1 MMQTFKE
8 KFRRMLTE
16 PHGIRKAFVHIFARF
31 YDDRTFLERMY
42 FFKMG
47 KKLNL
52 DSPQTFN
59 EKMQWLKLHDRKPE
73 YTAMV
78 DKFAAKEYVAGV
90 IGQEHIIPTI
100 GVWDRPEDIDWESL
114 PQQFVLKV
122 THDSGGL
129 VVCTDKSS
137 LDKEAAVRQLRS
149 ALKTDYYIGSRE
161 WPYKDVPK
169 RIIAEQYIGDNLTDY
184 KVMCFGYS
192 RKVILVCRD
201 RFSSSGL
208 TEDFFDEQWNH
219 LDVKRPDHPNA
230 AKAIER
236 PSELEEMLALADKL
250 SVGIPFIRVDFY
262 TANGKVYFGELT
274 LYPASGMTP
283 FVPDSIDKE
292 WGGWIT
298 LPE

>member
-8 KFRRMLTE
+8 KFRRMLSE
-16 PHGIRKAFVHIFARF
+16 PHGIRKAFVHIFAGF

-42 FFKMG
+42 AFKMG

-52 DSPQTFN
+52 SSPQTFN
-59 EKMQWLKLHDRKPE
+59 EKMQWLKLHDRRPE
-73 YTAMV
+73 YTVMV
-78 DKFAAKEYVAGV
+78 DKFAVKEYVAGI
-90 IGQEHIIPTI
+90 IGQEHIIPTL

-137 LDKEAAVRQLRS
+137 LDKEATVRQLRS

-184 KVMCFGYS
+184 KVMCFGCS
-192 RKVILVCRD
+192 SKVILVCRD
-201 RFSSSGL
+201 RFSCL

-250 SVGIPFIRVDFY
+250 SAGIPFIRVDFY
-262 TANGKVYFGELT
+262 TAGGKIYFGELT

-292 WGGWIT
+292 WGGWIA